1 METQVKITK
10 KPDDPAGVVRVSVGG
25 GPAINGYYCVYR
37 GRKESAI
44 EGLRAALKAM
54 EAMAVYLDAATGEPG
69 EPETAPDDDR
79 KKYA

>member
-1 METQVKITK
+1 MEAQVKITK
-10 KPDDPAGVVRVSVGG
+10 KPDDANGKLRVSVGEQPG
-25 GPAINGYYCVYR
+25 GYYCIYR
-37 GRKESAI
+37 GNKEAAI

-54 EAMAVYLDAATGEPG
+54 ELMAKYLDAATGEPG